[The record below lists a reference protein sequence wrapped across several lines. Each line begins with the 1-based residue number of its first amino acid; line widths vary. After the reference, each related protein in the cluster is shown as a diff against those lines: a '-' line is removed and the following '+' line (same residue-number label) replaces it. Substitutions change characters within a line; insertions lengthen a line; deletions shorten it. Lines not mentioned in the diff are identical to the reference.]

1 MPVSEWRSAVR
12 FDDHGPGVTVL
23 HESAEL
29 KVVLVGLRAGQQL
42 PVHPGP
48 AASFTFL
55 NGEAV
60 MVVGDGEVPVA
71 AGGIV
76 ICRPVPTV
84 RYVRSPTRCSSETS
98 ATRARSKGPTEQRQS
113 PELLRRVTRARHMPG
128 PSSS

>member
-55 NGEAV
+55 DGEAV

-76 ICRPVPTV
+76 IVPTGANRAV
-84 RYVRSPTRCSSETS
+84 RAITDTVFLGNLGDPGSEQ
-98 ATRARSKGPTEQRQS
+98 GP
-113 PELLRRVTRARHMPG
+113 H
-128 PSSS
+128 